1 VVEGSEVL
9 DDMEKLVQAGVQILA
24 CGTCLDFFGL
34 KDKLK
39 VGEIS
44 NAYTISE
51 TLLEAGKV
59 VRF

>member
-1 VVEGSEVL
+1 VEGSEVL
-9 DDMEKLVQAGVQILA
+9 DDLEKLIQNGVNIMA

-34 KDKLK
+34 KDKIK

-51 TLLEAGKV
+51 TLLEAAKV